1 MRVSCEN
8 TCLHKH
14 EHTSIYLRSDYS
26 SKDASS
32 SDEGIC
38 RIEGKPCEPPH
49 KSYVQM
55 LHCETNLFLVRL
67 GNHLLHRQ
75 TNLFLIILI
84 LVSHHG
90 GWVVRRGRC
99 ITLRVHMHVSRRVP
113 ACGCPK
119 YVAWEP
125 PGNVSRGGHV
135 VWEPLQRLPIV
146 THLCTLRTHGTMSKS
161 SPSSIVSLPFN
172 FSPL

>member
-49 KSYVQM
+49 KSYIQM
-55 LHCETNLFLVRL
+55 LHCETDLFLVGL
-67 GNHLLHRQ
+67 GNHLLHRE

-84 LVSHHG
+84 LILIFHHG
-90 GWVVRRGRC
+90 GWLVRRGGC
-99 ITLRVHMHVSRRVP
+99 ITLRVHMHASRRVP

-135 VWEPLQRLPIV
+135 DWEPLQRLPIV
-146 THLCTLRTHGTMSKS
+146 THLCTLYTHSTTANS
-161 SPSSIVSLPFN
+161 SPSSVVSLPFQ
-172 FSPL
+172 